1 MCENFSS
8 SPISLGKGVFH
19 IQNVLGLGA
28 DPRGQ
33 GCANPR
39 KFANICEFI
48 DEICEFDLG
57 EVIH

>member
-1 MCENFSS
+1 MEQTFWLD
-8 SPISLGKGVFH
+8 SPQLHGEGR
-19 IQNVLGLGA
+19 L
-28 DPRGQ
+28 Q

-57 EVIH
+57 EIRTFEVQFAHL